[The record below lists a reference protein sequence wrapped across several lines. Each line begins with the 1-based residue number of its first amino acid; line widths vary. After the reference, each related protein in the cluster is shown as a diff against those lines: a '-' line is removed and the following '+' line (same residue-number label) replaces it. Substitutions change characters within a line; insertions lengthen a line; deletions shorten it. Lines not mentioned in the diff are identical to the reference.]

1 MTYMK
6 NIFTIH
12 LPTEAVSLCWIIR
25 NKPELIKTVNLIY
38 PISYPIYIYVA
49 ELNATLFQ
57 LQKKENENDKI
68 QMGIA
73 YTSPRV
79 YRQTMLLLFLLK
91 VIEIENSLYL
101 GYYDLDFN

>member
-38 PISYPIYIYVA
+38 PISVIYIRGGTQRYAFLV
-49 ELNATLFQ
+49 T
-57 LQKKENENDKI
+57 KKRK
-68 QMGIA
+68 
-73 YTSPRV
+73 
-79 YRQTMLLLFLLK
+79 
-91 VIEIENSLYL
+91 
-101 GYYDLDFN
+101 